1 MSDKQVYEL
10 TIDDLDSCSV
20 WFFPM
25 DETVEDESTV
35 RPLAEQETC
44 SDFQIIVRT
53 DFLGESGAVYR
64 GYLYWDSNAAIEY
77 VKPVILSDKG
87 GAVSFWSGIVTPA
100 WESSEFASS
109 IRSELPISYASEP
122 VFGLPSICGKLEG
135 LYYLSDD
142 QVCCVK

>member
-1 MSDKQVYEL
+1 VSDKQVYEL
-10 TIDDLDSCSV
+10 TIDDLDRYSV

-25 DETVEDESTV
+25 DDTVEDELTV
-35 RPLAEQETC
+35 RPLVEQETC
-44 SDFQIIVRT
+44 SDFQIVVRA
-53 DFLGESGAVYR
+53 DFFGESGAVYR

-77 VKPVILSDKG
+77 LKPVVLSDKG
-87 GAVSFWSGIVTPA
+87 DAVSFWSGIVTPV
-100 WESSEFASS
+100 WESSEFAGS

>member
-1 MSDKQVYEL
+1 MSYKQVYEL
-10 TIDDLDSCSV
+10 TIDDLDSYSI
-20 WFFPM
+20 WFFPI
-25 DETVEDESTV
+25 DDTVEDELTV

-44 SDFQIIVRT
+44 SDFQIIVRA
-53 DFLGESGAVYR
+53 DFFGESGAVYR

-77 VKPVILSDKG
+77 VKPVVLSDKG
-87 GAVSFWSGIVTPA
+87 DAVNFWSGIVTPA
-100 WESSEFASS
+100 WESSEFAGL

-122 VFGLPSICGKLEG
+122 IFGLPSICGTLEG

>member
-10 TIDDLDSCSV
+10 TIDDLDSYSV

-44 SDFQIIVRT
+44 SDFQIIVLT

-64 GYLYWDSNAAIEY
+64 GYLYWDSNAVIEY
-77 VKPVILSDKG
+77 VKPFILSDKG
-87 GAVSFWSGIVTPA
+87 GTVNFWSGIVTPA
-100 WESSEFASS
+100 WESSEFAGS
-109 IRSELPISYASEP
+109 IRSELPISSASEP